1 VDLAA
6 SQSRKQLLAERHIA
20 DDAAGYKILLE
31 LLAEHGDTE
40 ENPIPAAI
48 ETSRGLLV
56 AVLRTASRVGAS
68 TKAEAQLRGG
78 SAPRQP
84 DYPVDTDTR
93 CRGSRCRASA

>member
-1 VDLAA
+1 MDLAA

-20 DDAAGYKILLE
+20 DDAAGYEILLE

-56 AVLRTASRVGAS
+56 AVLRTGKPSRREHEGGGA
-68 TKAEAQLRGG
+68 
-78 SAPRQP
+78 APWRK
-84 DYPVDTDTR
+84 
-93 CRGSRCRASA
+93 RAPAARLSG